1 MKQFI
6 RLARFTVPATV
17 LALTLAACGGGS
29 DSDGGEDADGGSAL
43 RVNWGGF
50 PESWAPG
57 ADIESGYQRVP
68 YEYLT
73 QLGEGNEVL
82 PMLATEWEQTDE
94 ALTLT
99 LQDGVTFHDGTAF
112 DAEAVKANLE
122 LVKGT
127 PGPYAGPFQV
137 IDSIEAVDEL
147 TVKLNLKAP
156 SPSLLTTLST
166 RAGAMASPA
175 AIEDGSIATAP
186 VGTGPWAYDEDS
198 SVAGTRMAFTA
209 YDDYWGEAP
218 GYDEIQLFAIAE
230 DNAASAAMSNGE
242 IDITDT
248 ELDQESTL
256 DGIGSVEI
264 IRYPAIRL
272 NPLFFD
278 RGPGG
283 AFEDVEVRQAA
294 CYAMDTQVVTELEGD
309 VRAVSQ
315 HFAEGEPGHNPEVAG
330 YEHDPA
336 RAEELLADAG
346 DPSVST
352 EMLAATFNER
362 QISVYVDQWGEVG
375 IDVGLQVAPPPQY
388 FAEWL
393 EPRYGLGVGSNDEL
407 TPYDWYSAW
416 FAADAPGNPSGV
428 ESDELKAAADAAIA
442 ASDGDGADALWQ
454 EVVKIIADEAL
465 TCGHTVGDEL
475 VAVNTSRVSGAAK
488 PSQPYEPMNINYRD
502 LTPAGS

>member
-1 MKQFI
+1 MKQFH
-6 RLARFTVPATV
+6 RLAQAAVPVTA
-17 LALTLAACGGGS
+17 LAMTLAACGGS
-29 DSDGGEDADGGSAL
+29 DSDNDASGADSVL

-73 QLGEGNEVL
+73 QLGEGNEVM

-99 LQDGVTFHDGTAF
+99 LQEGVTFHDGTPF
-112 DAEAVKANLE
+112 DAEAVKANIE
-122 LVKGT
+122 LVKNT

-137 IDSIEAVDEL
+137 VESVEAVDEL
-147 TVKLNLKAP
+147 TVKLNLAAP
-156 SPSLLTTLST
+156 APSLLTTLST

-175 AIEDGSIATAP
+175 AIEDGSIAETP
-186 VGTGPWAYDEDS
+186 VGTGPWAYDADA
-198 SVAGTRMAFTA
+198 SVDGTRVTFSA
-209 YDDYWGEAP
+209 YDDYWGDAP
-218 GYDEIQLFAIAE
+218 AYEQIQLYAIEE

-256 DGIGSVEI
+256 DGIGSVEV
-264 IRYPAIRL
+264 IRYPAVRL

-283 AFEDVEVRQAA
+283 VFEDVRVRQAA
-294 CYAMDTQVVTELEGD
+294 CYAMDTSVVEELEGD

-315 HFAEGEPGHNPEVAG
+315 HFAEGEPGYNPDVTG
-330 YEHDPA
+330 YEHDLGQ
-336 RAEELLADAG
+336 AEELMTEAG
-346 DPSVST
+346 NPAVST
-352 EMLAATFNER
+352 EQLAATFNER
-362 QISVYVDQWGEVG
+362 QVSVYVEQMGEVG
-375 IDVGLQVAPPPQY
+375 IDIALQVAPPPQY

-393 EPRYGLGVGSNDEL
+393 EPRYGIGVGSNDEL

-442 ASDGDGADALWQ
+442 AGTAEEADALWQ
-454 EVVKIIADEAL
+454 EVVKIIHDEAL
-465 TCGHTVGDEL
+465 TCAHTVGDEL
-475 VAVNTSRVSGAAK
+475 VAVNTARVSGAAE

-502 LTPAGS
+502 LAPAGS